1 MATVAYLLFVH
12 RARNAVCDWIEPA
25 GDLPSGDAGR
35 SAARVAAFC
44 QSVLAADVPV
54 VLAGLIEHWPARG
67 WSTAGLG
74 SAALNQIET
83 RFAFHPRPPPT
94 TAPADSAAATRATA
108 AAIPW
113 ETDCRYVSGTFV
125 QFADWLAGNGAD
137 GPFAAFHPEA
147 HWG

>member
-1 MATVAYLLFVH
+1 VFN
-12 RARNAVCDWIEPA
+12 RARARSVFCWIEPA
-25 GDLPSGDAGR
+25 GDLPSGEAGR
-35 SAARVAAFC
+35 SAARVAAFS
-44 QSVLAADVPV
+44 QSVLAGDVPV
-54 VLAGLIEHWPARG
+54 VLAGLIESWPARG

-74 SAALNQIET
+74 ILGGSAALDQIET

-94 TAPADSAAATRATA
+94 TAPADSAAATRDTA

-113 ETDCRYVSGTFV
+113 ETNCRYVSGTFA